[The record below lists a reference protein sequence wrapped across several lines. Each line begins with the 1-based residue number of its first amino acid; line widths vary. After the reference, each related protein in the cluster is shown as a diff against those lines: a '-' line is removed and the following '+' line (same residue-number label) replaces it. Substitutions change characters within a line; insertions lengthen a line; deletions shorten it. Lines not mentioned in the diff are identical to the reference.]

1 MIQLTAKQIK
11 EVINGMDDDC
21 LIFAEDRC
29 GLTIPITE
37 IRIEHHDKIIIF
49 KEQLKKCYLK
59 QRMKQ

>member
-49 KEQLKKCYLK
+49 KEY
-59 QRMKQ
+59 